1 MNKEELFELSLRMIA
16 ELKQEIIQSVVIDC
30 GLRLELVEQCIYI
43 SFEHGIGV
51 NSLLVAGLPT
61 QAMILLRSQ
70 FEAVVRAYWLL
81 FIATNHQVS
90 KLSFSYT
97 FDEQFESDTCPMIS
111 EMLDKLSNADLLAKP
126 VIDHL
131 CMFKKYHLKQLNS
144 FVHTGKQTFTR
155 DVMGY
160 KEDMVLILMGQS
172 NNLITIAAQIMLK
185 HTIPD
190 KQAFI
195 SHLVKKYRAC
205 FHLEEDV
212 DPEVRA
218 RVEKYYTDGKL
229 K

>member
-1 MNKEELFELSLRMIA
+1 MKKEELFELSLRMIA
-16 ELKQEIIQSVVIDC
+16 ELKQEIIQSDVIDC
-30 GLRLELVEQCIYI
+30 GPRLELVEQCIYI

-51 NSLLVAGLPT
+51 TSLLVAGLPT

-81 FIATNHQVS
+81 FIATNHQVW
-90 KLSFSYT
+90 KLKFSYT
-97 FDEQFESDTCPMIS
+97 FEEQFESDTCPMIS
-111 EMLDKLSNADLLAKP
+111 EMLDKLSKADLPAKP
-126 VIDHL
+126 VIYHL
-131 CMFKKYHLKQLNS
+131 CQFKKYHLKQLNS

-160 KEDMVLILMGQS
+160 KDEMLLILMGQS

-195 SHLVKKYRAC
+195 NHLIKKYRKC
-205 FHLEEDV
+205 FYLEEDV
-212 DPEVRA
+212 DAEGRA

>member
-1 MNKEELFELSLRMIA
+1 VNKEELFELSLRMMA
-16 ELKQEIIQSVVIDC
+16 ELKQEIIQSDVIDC
-30 GLRLELVEQCIYI
+30 GPRLELVEQCIYI

-90 KLSFSYT
+90 KLNFSYT
-97 FDEQFESDTCPMIS
+97 FEEQFESDTCPMIS
-111 EMLDKLSNADLLAKP
+111 EMLDKLSKADLPAKP
-126 VIDHL
+126 AIDHL

-160 KEDMVLILMGQS
+160 KDEMLLILMGQS
-172 NNLITIAAQIMLK
+172 NNLITIAAQIILK

-195 SHLVKKYRAC
+195 NHLIKKYRKC

-212 DPEVRA
+212 DAEVRA